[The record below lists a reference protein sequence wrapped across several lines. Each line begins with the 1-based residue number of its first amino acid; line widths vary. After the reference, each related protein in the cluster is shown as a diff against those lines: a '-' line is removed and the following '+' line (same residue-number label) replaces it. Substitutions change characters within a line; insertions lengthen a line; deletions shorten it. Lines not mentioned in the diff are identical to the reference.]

1 MDIICTADLIFT
13 AKREIKSLSPYHGA
27 RFSAF
32 LRYACKKT
40 GIKLDDCAYAILPF
54 RCGIRH
60 VHVGEH
66 LMLRLLL
73 TEYGKE
79 KLPYLCNALYSTDEY
94 GEFSSESLHLD
105 YVVDPAVNEKVDFIP
120 GKGGELKQFSF
131 DMVKNETEYLLG
143 LDEFTLELITPLR
156 LMLPAGTKLK
166 NAPDME
172 RMCKEDFFYTF

>member
-13 AKREIKSLSPYHGA
+13 AKREIKSLPPYHGA

-40 GIKLDDCAYAILPF
+40 GIKLDDCAYAIHPF

-79 KLPYLCNALYSTDEY
+79 KLPYLTCIMLFTQQMNMVN
-94 GEFSSESLHLD
+94 FHLSHC
-105 YVVDPAVNEKVDFIP
+105 I
-120 GKGGELKQFSF
+120 
-131 DMVKNETEYLLG
+131 
-143 LDEFTLELITPLR
+143 LI
-156 LMLPAGTKLK
+156 M
-166 NAPDME
+166 
-172 RMCKEDFFYTF
+172 